1 MEDDNGSVNN
11 VDNRKIELLTIVSFE
26 TLNQNNKKLGKQENF
41 SLIQQSIDCKIRKK
55 KTG

>member
-11 VDNRKIELLTIVSFE
+11 VDNRKIELLTIVSVE

-41 SLIQQSIDCKIRKK
+41 SLIQ
-55 KTG
+55 